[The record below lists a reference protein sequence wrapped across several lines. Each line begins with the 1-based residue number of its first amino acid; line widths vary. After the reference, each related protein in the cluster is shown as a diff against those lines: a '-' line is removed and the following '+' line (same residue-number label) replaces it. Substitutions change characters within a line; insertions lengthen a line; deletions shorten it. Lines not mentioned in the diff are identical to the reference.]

1 MVFRSLHNASNVRVL
16 GAGSQ
21 LSTSFDRKGL
31 DFALFLFFLPTWHKH
46 LDSILSFWLHRNVLF
61 VLSNKNQA
69 GAIVTDLIGRL
80 AGGKPELVRRGRD
93 DHAEAAD
100 LEHLN
105 HLHLYEIH
113 GDHIGNIYRR
123 RVASGLMRSLL
134 HF

>member
-1 MVFRSLHNASNVRVL
+1 M
-16 GAGSQ
+16 
-21 LSTSFDRKGL
+21 
-31 DFALFLFFLPTWHKH
+31 
-46 LDSILSFWLHRNVLF
+46 LF

-80 AGGKPELVRRGRD
+80 AGGKPELVRRGREA
-93 DHAEAAD
+93 AEAAD